1 MRRRFHAIALIL
13 SVGLAGPSYA
23 QQSSDLIAPEAATGT
38 GERSV
43 VTAETRMVAAANPI
57 AAEAG
62 LQVLRAGGTAADA
75 MVVVQTLLGLV
86 EPQSSGLGGGAFALW
101 YNAETGEITT
111 FDARET
117 APTAA
122 SADLFLGADGEPLA
136 FFDAVIGGRSVG
148 VPGVPRLMETMH
160 ERFGR
165 LEWAALFEPAIG
177 LAEAG
182 FKVSPR
188 LAGLLANEIGRL
200 DRQSVARDYFFD
212 ADGAPLTVGTR
223 LANPDYAATLRL
235 LAEQGADALHQGALA
250 EAIVATV
257 QGFAEN
263 PGLLSVDDLGD
274 YRVIEREPVC
284 VSYRAHEVCGMGPPS
299 SGGLT
304 VGQILSIAS
313 HFELGTLGPD
323 DPMSWRILGD
333 ATRLAFADRG
343 RYMADADFVEMPAG
357 LLNADYLAAR
367 ARLLDRSDAL
377 STEDV
382 RAGEPPWDRA
392 KLRLDGLEPERPAT
406 THFVIVDDFGNI
418 ASVTSTIESAF
429 GSRLMV
435 GGFLLNNQLT
445 DFSFRSRAEGAAVAN
460 RVEPGKRPRS
470 SMAPTI
476 VLKDGAPAYAL
487 GSPGGATI
495 IPFVAQTL
503 VALIDWEMD
512 IQAAISMP
520 RMVHPFS
527 DYVLETGTPAE
538 EWAEELKGMG
548 YSVAVRELTS
558 GLQGVAFT
566 GTSLEGGA
574 DPRREGVA
582 VGD

>member
-13 SVGLAGPSYA
+13 SAGLAGSSYA

-86 EPQSSGLGGGAFALW
+86 EPQSSGIGGGAFALW
-101 YNAETGEITT
+101 YDAETREITT

-165 LEWAALFEPAIG
+165 LEWAALFEPAIT

-182 FKVSPR
+182 FEVSPR

-200 DRQSVARDYFFD
+200 DRQSMARDYFFD

-263 PGLLSVDDLGD
+263 PGLLSVDDLAD

-304 VGQILSIAS
+304 VGQILSITS
-313 HFELGTLGPD
+313 HFELGPLGPD

-367 ARLLDRSDAL
+367 ARLLDRPDAL

-392 KLRLDGLEPERPAT
+392 ELRLDGLEPERPAT

-445 DFSFRSRAEGAAVAN
+445 DFSFRSQAEGAAVAN

-520 RMVHPFS
+520 RMVHPFG
-527 DYVLETGTPAE
+527 DYVLEAGTPAE
-538 EWAEELKGMG
+538 DWAEELEAMG

-566 GTSLEGGA
+566 ATGLEGGA

-582 VGD
+582 MGD

>member
-1 MRRRFHAIALIL
+1 MRRGFHAIALIL
-13 SVGLAGPSYA
+13 LGGFAGPSYA

-101 YNAETGEITT
+101 YNAETREITT

-165 LEWAALFEPAIG
+165 LEWAALFEPAIA

-182 FKVSPR
+182 FEVSPR

-200 DRQSVARDYFFD
+200 DRQSVARNYFFD
-212 ADGAPLTVGTR
+212 AEGAPLTVGAR
-223 LANPDYAATLRL
+223 RANPDYAATLRL
-235 LAEQGADALHQGALA
+235 LAEQGADALHEGALA
-250 EAIVATV
+250 EAIVTTV

-263 PGLLSVDDLGD
+263 PGVLSLDDLAD

-284 VSYRAHEVCGMGPPS
+284 VAYRAHEVCGMGPPS

-313 HFELGTLGPD
+313 HFDLGTLGPD
-323 DPMSWRILGD
+323 DPMSWRILAD

-343 RYMADADFVEMPAG
+343 RYMADADFVDMPAG
-357 LLNADYLAAR
+357 LLDADYMAAR

-382 RAGEPPWDRA
+382 TAGEPPWDRA
-392 KLRLDGLEPERPAT
+392 ELRLDGLEPELPAT

-445 DFSFRSRAEGAAVAN
+445 DFSFRPQGEGAAVAN

-476 VLKDGAPAYAL
+476 VLTDGAPAYAL

-495 IPFVAQTL
+495 IPFLAQTL

-520 RMVHPFS
+520 RMVHPFG
-527 DYVLETGTPAE
+527 DYVLEVGTPAE
-538 EWAEELKGMG
+538 EWAEELEAMG

-558 GLQGVAFT
+558 GLQGIAFT
-566 GTSLEGGA
+566 GTGLKGGA
-574 DPRREGVA
+574 DPRREGIA

>member
-13 SVGLAGPSYA
+13 SAGLAGSSYA

-86 EPQSSGLGGGAFALW
+86 EPQSSGIGGGAFALW
-101 YNAETGEITT
+101 YDAETREITT

-165 LEWAALFEPAIG
+165 LEWAALFEPAIT

-182 FKVSPR
+182 FEVSPR
-188 LAGLLANEIGRL
+188 LAGLLTNEIGRL

-263 PGLLSVDDLGD
+263 PGLLSVDDLAD

-284 VSYRAHEVCGMGPPS
+284 VSYRTHEVCGMGPPS

-313 HFELGTLGPD
+313 HFELGPLGPD
-323 DPMSWRILGD
+323 DPMSWRVLGD

-343 RYMADADFVEMPAG
+343 RYMADADFVDMPAG

-367 ARLLDRSDAL
+367 ARLLDRPDAL

-392 KLRLDGLEPERPAT
+392 ELRLDGLEPERPAT

-445 DFSFRSRAEGAAVAN
+445 DFSFRSQAEGAAVAN

-520 RMVHPFS
+520 RMVHLFG
-527 DYVLETGTPAE
+527 DYVLEASTPAE
-538 EWAEELKGMG
+538 DWAEELEAMG

-566 GTSLEGGA
+566 AIGLEGGA

-582 VGD
+582 MGD

>member
-1 MRRRFHAIALIL
+1 MRRRFHAVALIL
-13 SVGLAGPSYA
+13 SAGLAGSSYA

-43 VTAETRMVAAANPI
+43 VTAETRMIAAANPI

-86 EPQSSGLGGGAFALW
+86 EPQSSGIGGGAFALW
-101 YNAETGEITT
+101 YNAETREITT

-165 LEWAALFEPAIG
+165 LEWAALFEPAIT

-182 FKVSPR
+182 FEVSPR
-188 LAGLLANEIGRL
+188 LAGLLTNEIGRL

-263 PGLLSVDDLGD
+263 PGLLSVDDLAD

-313 HFELGTLGPD
+313 HFDLGTLGPD

-343 RYMADADFVEMPAG
+343 RYMGDVDFVDMPAG

-367 ARLLDRSDAL
+367 ARLLDRPDAL
-377 STEDV
+377 SAEDV

-392 KLRLDGLEPERPAT
+392 ELRLDGLEPERPAT

-445 DFSFRSRAEGAAVAN
+445 DFSFRSQAEGAAVAN

-520 RMVHPFS
+520 RMVHPFG
-527 DYVLETGTPAE
+527 DYVLEAGTPAE
-538 EWAEELKGMG
+538 NWAEELEAMG

-566 GTSLEGGA
+566 ATGLEGGA

-582 VGD
+582 MGD